1 MTQGIGAPALGSG
14 RPPGAT
20 AARGRVVGTLG
31 ALLALFLA
39 GTGAARAG
47 GGPAAAPGVAAAT
60 GTAASPACEPL
71 AGFDPA
77 GFTRST
83 EIDNRWLPWVPG
95 TAFVLQGLANRG
107 RGLLPH
113 RVVTVVTDLTKVVAG
128 VRARVLVELDINAGQ
143 LEEAELAFHAQ
154 DDAGNVWNLGE
165 YPEEYEDGAFSDA
178 PDVWVAGVA
187 GAEAGVLVPAEPRL
201 GTPAYRQGFAP
212 GIGFFDCGR
221 VLNTGARTCV
231 PGKCHKDVAVVD
243 EWDPL
248 DPEGGH
254 QRKFQAAGVG
264 VVRVG
269 AVNDPEAETLVLRE
283 VRRLG
288 PRRLAQAREL
298 AHRLEKRAYEIS
310 AAYRHTS
317 PLE

>member
-1 MTQGIGAPALGSG
+1 MTHGIVTPALGFG
-14 RPPGAT
+14 RPQGAA
-20 AARGRVVGTLG
+20 AARGR
-31 ALLALFLA
+31 LA
-39 GTGAARAG
+39 GTLVALPLLLTGAGAARADG
-47 GGPAAAPGVAAAT
+47 STAAAPDVAAAT
-60 GTAASPACEPL
+60 GTAASPAGGPL

-83 EIDNRWLPWVPG
+83 EIGNRWLPWVPG
-95 TAFVLQGLANRG
+95 TAFVLQGRANRG

-113 RVVTVVTDLTKVVAG
+113 RVVAVVTDLTKVVAG
-128 VRARVLVELDINAGQ
+128 VRARVLVELDINDGQ
-143 LEEAELAFHAQ
+143 VEEAELAFHAQ

-165 YPEEYEDGAFSDA
+165 YPEEYEDGAFSGA

-187 GAEAGVLVPAEPRL
+187 GAETGVDMPAEPRP
-201 GTPAYRQGFAP
+201 GTPAYREGFAP
-212 GIGFFDCGR
+212 EIVFFDCGR

-231 PGKCHKDVAVVD
+231 LGKCYKDVVVVD

-254 QRKFQAAGVG
+254 QRKFQAEGVG
-264 VVRVG
+264 TVRVG

-298 AHRLEKRAYEIS
+298 ALQLEQRAYEIS
-310 AAYRHTS
+310 EAYRHTP

>member
-1 MTQGIGAPALGSG
+1 VAPPGETAMTHGIVAPALASG
-14 RPPGAT
+14 RPQGAT
-20 AARGRVVGTLG
+20 AACGRVAG
-31 ALLALFLA
+31 ALMALLPLLLAA
-39 GTGAARAG
+39 TGAAWAG
-47 GGPAAAPGVAAAT
+47 G
-60 GTAASPACEPL
+60 GTAASPACGPL

-83 EIDNRWLPWVPG
+83 EIGNRWLPRVPG
-95 TAFVLQGLANRG
+95 TAFVLQGRANRG

-113 RVVTVVTDLTKVVAG
+113 QVVTAVTDLTKVVAG
-128 VRARVLVELDINAGQ
+128 VRARAVLELDINAGR
-143 LEEAELAFHAQ
+143 LEEAELAFFAQ
-154 DDAGNVWNLGE
+154 DDAGNVWGLGE
-165 YPEEYEDGAFSDA
+165 YPEEYEDGAFSGA

-187 GAEAGVLVPAEPRL
+187 GAEAGVDMPAEPRP
-201 GTPAYRQGFAP
+201 GTPAYREGFAP
-212 GIGFFDCGR
+212 DIEFFDCGR

-231 PGKCHKDVAVVD
+231 PGKCYGNVAVVD

-254 QRKFQAAGVG
+254 QRKFHAAGVG

-269 AVNDPEAETLVLRE
+269 AVNDPEAETLVLGE

-288 PRRLAQAREL
+288 PRRMAQAREL
-298 AHRLEKRAYEIS
+298 ALRLEQRAYEVS
-310 AAYRHTS
+310 EAYRHTP

>member
-1 MTQGIGAPALGSG
+1 MTYGIVAPVLGPG
-14 RPPGAT
+14 RPQGVT
-20 AARGRVVGTLG
+20 AVRGRLAGTLVT
-31 ALLALFLA
+31 LLPLLLA
-39 GTGAARAG
+39 GTGAAWAG
-47 GGPAAAPGVAAAT
+47 G
-60 GTAASPACEPL
+60 GTAASPPCDPL
-71 AGFDPA
+71 TGFDPA

-95 TAFVLQGLANRG
+95 TAFVLQGRANRG
-107 RGLLPH
+107 GGLLPH

-128 VRARVLVELDINAGQ
+128 VRARVLVDLDINAGR

-165 YPEEYEDGAFSDA
+165 YPEEYEDGAFSEA
-178 PDVWVAGVA
+178 PDVWIAGVA

-201 GTPAYRQGFAP
+201 GTPAYRQGLALD
-212 GIGFFDCGR
+212 IEFFDCGR

-231 PGKCHKDVAVVD
+231 PGKCYKNVVVID

-254 QRKFQAAGVG
+254 QRKFQAEGVG
-264 VVRVG
+264 TVRVG
-269 AVNDPEAETLVLRE
+269 AVNDPEEETLVLRE

-288 PRRLAQAREL
+288 PRWMAQAREL
-298 AHRLEKRAYEIS
+298 ALRLESRAYEVS
-310 AAYRHTS
+310 EAYRHTP